1 MEILR
6 SRHLNRAPMGR
17 KRKGRK
23 KGGGGEDPSYRRVN
37 TAAARWEWVGSYK
50 TQRKKNAEGGEFN
63 YDIFDIL

>member
-1 MEILR
+1 
-6 SRHLNRAPMGR
+6 MGR